1 VGRPSA
7 KEQIV
12 DAAME
17 QFHRFG
23 FQGCSVEDI
32 TNTAKVPKG
41 SFYNHFGS
49 KEDLLLEV
57 LGRYRAAS
65 PRAVLDDKSLSPLKR
80 LKKYFEQ
87 FAQIFVER
95 KCERGCMFGNVAI
108 EMADH
113 SEAVQAYLANTFVGW
128 AELIAGVIAEAQAQG
143 ELKADA
149 DAASLA
155 GFLLSAWQGT
165 LLRVRATRD
174 PKLIK
179 EFQRIAFGVLL
190 I

>member
-1 VGRPSA
+1 
-7 KEQIV
+7 
-12 DAAME
+12 ME

-32 TNTAKVPKG
+32 TSAAKVPKG

-65 PRAVLDDKSLSPLKR
+65 PRAVLADKSLSPLKR

-87 FAQIFVER
+87 FAQIFVEG
-95 KCERGCMFGNVAI
+95 KCKGGCMLGNVAI

-113 SEAVQAYLANTFVGW
+113 SEAVQAYLASTFVGW
-128 AELIAGVIAEAQAQG
+128 AQLITAVITEAKEQG

-149 DAASLA
+149 DPAALA

>member
-1 VGRPSA
+1 
-7 KEQIV
+7 
-12 DAAME
+12 ME

-32 TNTAKVPKG
+32 TNAAKVPKG
-41 SFYNHFGS
+41 SFYNHFES

-65 PRAVLDDKSLSPLKR
+65 PRAVLADKSLSPLKR

-87 FAQIFVER
+87 FAQIFVES
-95 KCERGCMFGNVAI
+95 KCQRGCMFGNVVS

-113 SEAVQAYLANTFVGW
+113 SEAVQAYLASTFIGW
-128 AELIAGVIAEAQAQG
+128 AQLIASVIAEAKEQG
-143 ELKADA
+143 ELKTDA